1 VESIKKLRKAL
12 GLSLTDVAVRA
23 DLHDEAVAR
32 IEHPDVD
39 PRVSSVVRV
48 ARAMG
53 VPICAFF
60 DEPGHTHG
68 QRHPHQ
74 SPRRRRH
81 TR

>member
-1 VESIKKLRKAL
+1 LESIKKIRNAM

-68 QRHPHQ
+68 QRHPHRF
-74 SPRRRRH
+74 SRRRA
-81 TR
+81 TTK

>member
-1 VESIKKLRKAL
+1 MESIKKLRKAL

-39 PRVSSVVRV
+39 PRASSVERV
-48 ARAMG
+48 DRAMG
-53 VPICAFF
+53 VPVCALF

-68 QRHPHQ
+68 QRHPHRF
-74 SPRRRRH
+74 SRRRA
-81 TR
+81 TTK